1 MAQKSLWYEA
11 VYNHGRAI
19 YLYEPTSFYGFL
31 HLKNEEHYHL
41 SLVEFEEELQ
51 WLLVVNACFA
61 NSSAIREINT
71 LLLLKPCFPQK
82 WENGASIQRYVY
94 INIPTENGLGS
105 K

>member
-41 SLVEFEEELQ
+41 SLVEFKEELQ
-51 WLLVVNACFA
+51 WLLVMNACFA
-61 NSSAIREINT
+61 NSSAIREIKHIIIIET
-71 LLLLKPCFPQK
+71 MLSSKVGK
-82 WENGASIQRYVY
+82 RSIHSEICVY
-94 INIPTENGLGS
+94 
-105 K
+105 